1 MLEPHP
7 VWTTLGLVKLLFSDE
22 NSRHF
27 YMRFTPGKPP
37 TSAIHFSTLSVY
49 TRSYTQRLE
58 KNPQKSNLPTGGDQM
73 SLPILQQSIQPRSW
87 PSLVLGS
94 VT

>member
-1 MLEPHP
+1 M
-7 VWTTLGLVKLLFSDE
+7 LFSDE
-22 NSRHF
+22 NSRQS
-27 YMRFTPGKPP
+27 YVRFTLGNAA
-37 TSAIHFSTLSVY
+37 TSAIHFSTLQIY

-58 KNPQKSNLPTGGDQM
+58 KNPQKSNLPTGGDQI